1 MRARRTILFRLSGL
15 VLAAI
20 IIMGL
25 VSIAVTFYSPPPF
38 RPPVRTSDIL
48 AALDDP
54 HAAGGPIIRDVR
66 IARAPALPPART
78 DEYCDNST
86 AAALAQRLGLAAD
99 DVRLCTAE
107 PLHQSSTTATVPREL
122 RDHFSLAVRRDGVW
136 QIARLPPQPII
147 TRWHVTTF
155 GWLLLAGLILFS
167 ACLFIVRSIT
177 RPLRQLAADARTA
190 GIDGPAFRADP
201 GAPAEV
207 LQLGAAIAG
216 MRRRQA
222 SLVTNRAEL
231 LVGIAHDL
239 GTPLTRLAFRVEA
252 LPDASREAAQADIA
266 EMQKLIAA
274 ALEFARGRER
284 SIEPVA
290 LDMLLA
296 DRAQVLDRDAAP
308 IRILH
313 VEPSVVVANMVDL
326 MRVID
331 NLIINAQRHGGS
343 AELSLRRLG
352 DTAVLTV
359 RDHGPGIDPSAV
371 SRVFDPLYR
380 GNNENADQHI
390 GVGIGLGLAIV
401 QSTVESL
408 GGSIAVANHA
418 AGGALFSVKLPIVA

>member
-20 IIMGL
+20 LIMGL

-54 HAAGGPIIRDVR
+54 SAAGGPIMRDVR
-66 IARAPALPPART
+66 IARTPVLPPARRN
-78 DEYCDNST
+78 EYCDAFAS
-86 AAALAQRLGLAAD
+86 AALARHLGLTAG
-99 DVRLCTAE
+99 DVRLCTAQ
-107 PLHQSSTTATVPREL
+107 PLHQSSTNAAVPRDL
-122 RDHFSLAVRRDGVW
+122 RDHFLLAVRRDGVW
-136 QIARLPPQPII
+136 QIAQLPPQPII
-147 TRWHVTTF
+147 TRWHITTF

-167 ACLFIVRSIT
+167 ACLVIVRSIT
-177 RPLRQLAADARTA
+177 RPLRQLAADARRA

-207 LQLGAAIAG
+207 LQLGAAIGG
-216 MRRRQA
+216 MRRRHA
-222 SLVTNRAEL
+222 SLVANRAEL

-252 LPDASREAAQADIA
+252 LAETSREAAQADIA
-266 EMQKLIAA
+266 EMQKLIGT

-284 SIEPVA
+284 GTEPVA

-296 DRAQVLDRDAAP
+296 DRAQILDREAAP
-308 IRILH
+308 VRILT

-331 NLIINAQRHGGS
+331 NLIVNAQRHGGS
-343 AELSLRRLG
+343 ADLSLRRLG
-352 DTAVLTV
+352 EAAELTV

-380 GNNENADQHI
+380 GNTEDADHHI

-408 GGSIAVANHA
+408 GGSIAVVNHA
-418 AGGALFSVKLPIVA
+418 AGGALFSVRLPIVA